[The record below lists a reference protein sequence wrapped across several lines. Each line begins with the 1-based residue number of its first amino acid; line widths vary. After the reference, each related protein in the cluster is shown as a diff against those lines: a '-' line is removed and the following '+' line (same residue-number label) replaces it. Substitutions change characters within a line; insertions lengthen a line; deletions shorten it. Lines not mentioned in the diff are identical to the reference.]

1 MASVP
6 RLREPA
12 RPPCPVPL
20 DQERI
25 QDLLRLQ
32 RASHEISSILDLDQL
47 IEKIIHEVSAWFGCL
62 EASIYLRDADD
73 SMKMAA
79 VRGCTVF
86 DKGHKLVPG
95 KGMVGHVVVTGKPHY
110 APDVSKD
117 PYYVACELRTRS
129 EVAIPLKV
137 GEQVI
142 GAFTASHHELD
153 AFPPEQIRL
162 LHALCSYIAIAVQ
175 NAQRFGEERAQRE
188 RMRLDVDEARIIQEA
203 LLPKAS
209 PYIPGFCV
217 SGMCIPAGAV
227 GGDWYDFIPLAD
239 GRWGLVLAD
248 VSGKGM
254 AAALLMSSARGMLR
268 SLAQEA
274 SGPGE
279 ALS

>member
-1 MASVP
+1 
-6 RLREPA
+6 
-12 RPPCPVPL
+12 
-20 DQERI
+20 
-25 QDLLRLQ
+25 
-32 RASHEISSILDLDQL
+32 
-47 IEKIIHEVSAWFGCL
+47 
-62 EASIYLRDADD
+62 
-73 SMKMAA
+73 
-79 VRGCTVF
+79 
-86 DKGHKLVPG
+86 
-95 KGMVGHVVVTGKPHY
+95 
-110 APDVSKD
+110 
-117 PYYVACELRTRS
+117 YYVACELRTRS

-274 SGPGE
+274 SGPG
-279 ALS
+279 